1 VTILPLQSV
10 TVWHALPIKTD
21 FEYTLLVKSQYK
33 ILGFLISILFIF
45 PNQPLAATPV
55 NCSPVSST
63 VGSTTRLTFATT
75 GGCSWTVPT
84 GVRYM
89 KFLIVAAGGG
99 GGGGAYGGGGGGGA
113 VIQSTSVAVTAG
125 ESFSISVGA
134 GGTGGDDLLTA
145 SENNSENYAGANGGD
160 SSIGSYIAKGGGGG
174 AGYYEEAIG
183 DRFRARGLVGGNQ
196 GGSSQNSFGYNLAFT
211 SVTNQ
216 ASASSLSP
224 TNRIEIFGNHQGGNT
239 LGASYL
245 LAGAGGGGAEKSGGD
260 VTQDGRG
267 GNGGAGIPINFTGT
281 TTYFG
286 GGGGGGATNSSGSFV
301 AGTGGLGGGGA
312 GGLAG
317 AGENGAANT
326 GGGGG
331 GAGFNGT
338 AKNGGNGGSGLIII
352 SYRTDICLENG
363 ACKIGDEGPAAGV
376 IFHIDTATSTAYEAA
391 PKHWQS
397 SCALG
402 GLCSIGDIGF
412 GGGAIFSSRLGNYYE
427 ASPNSWFDGGNVFG
441 QPYAYG
447 GATENSAFYSI
458 NYYNSRWR
466 DPSVADFR
474 IMQQNLY
481 IAGLDG
487 LNGTTKNDFY
497 WTTDRDPQT
506 DREVVINPRTG
517 ETTLASAAQVWLNP
531 EYWFKLVGDYS
542 SGDPSG
548 SYTEDASWSAL
559 VTGKAIGTGAANT
572 DLMVNSSD
580 AGIAE
585 IANTLVVNSK
595 SDWFVPSQEEMRA
608 LVRQSSL
615 FDGLLG
621 EYWTSSTYEPNR
633 TDGAYFIETSN
644 PSRNAYEVK
653 YHGKGLRPIRSFSIA
668 AAALPGVVL
677 TMNSGLR
684 TATFR
689 TVNTISAVA
698 TEAGKVTFFADGKK
712 IAGCISV
719 QTSAN
724 TASCSWK
731 PSVRKSQQLTARLKT
746 SGGQYSTILILEVAV
761 VSRTTRR

>member
-1 VTILPLQSV
+1 
-10 TVWHALPIKTD
+10 
-21 FEYTLLVKSQYK
+21 
-33 ILGFLISILFIF
+33 
-45 PNQPLAATPV
+45 
-55 NCSPVSST
+55 
-63 VGSTTRLTFATT
+63 
-75 GGCSWTVPT
+75 
-84 GVRYM
+84 M

-125 ESFSISVGA
+125 ASFSISVGG
-134 GGTGGDDLLTA
+134 GGTGGDDLLSA
-145 SENNSENYAGANGGD
+145 SENNSENYAGANGAD

-183 DRFRARGLVGGNQ
+183 DRIRARGLVGGNQ

-216 ASASSLSP
+216 ASASSMST
-224 TNRIEIFGNHQGGNT
+224 TNRIEVFGNHQGGNT

-260 VTQDGRG
+260 VTQDGHG
-267 GNGGAGIPINFTGT
+267 GNGGAGIPTNFTGT
-281 TTYFG
+281 TTYFA

-326 GGGGG
+326 GGGG
-331 GAGFNGT
+331 AGFNGT
-338 AKNGGNGGSGLIII
+338 AKNGGNGGSGLVII
-352 SYRTDICLENG
+352 SYRTDICIENG
-363 ACKIGDEGPAAGV
+363 ACKVGDEGPAAGV
-376 IFHIDTATSTAYEAA
+376 IFHVDTATNTAYEAA

-402 GLCSIGDIGF
+402 GLCNIGDIGF

-427 ASPNSWFDGGNVFG
+427 ASPNSWWDGGNVLG
-441 QPYAYG
+441 QPYAYSG
-447 GATENSAFYSI
+447 GAENSAFYST
-458 NYYNSRWR
+458 YHYLSRWR

-481 IAGLDG
+481 LAGLDG
-487 LNGTTKNDFY
+487 VSGTTKNEFY
-497 WTTDRDPQT
+497 WTTDRDLQT

-517 ETTLASAAQVWLNP
+517 ETILAVYPAQPWLNP
-531 EYWFKLVGDYS
+531 EYWFKLIGDYS

-548 SYTEDASWSAL
+548 SFTEDGNWSAL
-559 VTGKAIGTGAANT
+559 LTGKAIGTGAANT
-572 DLMVNSSD
+572 ALMINSSD
-580 AGIAE
+580 AGVAE
-585 IANTLVVNSK
+585 IADSLVINSQ
-595 SDWFVPSQEEMRA
+595 SDWFVPSQEEMKA
-608 LVRQSSL
+608 LARQVSL
-615 FDGLLG
+615 FDDLIG
-621 EYWTSSTYEPNR
+621 EYWTSSTYELSR
-633 TDGAYFIETSN
+633 TDAAYYVETAN
-644 PSRNAYEVK
+644 PSQNTYEVK
-653 YHGKGLRPIRSFSIA
+653 FYGKGLRPIRSFTVA

-677 TMNSGLR
+677 TMNSGLK

-689 TVNTISAVA
+689 VVNAISAVT

-712 IAGCISV
+712 IAGCISI

-731 PSVRKSQQLTARLKT
+731 PSVRKPQRLTATLKT
-746 SGGQYSTILILEVAV
+746 SSAQYSSILVLEIAV
-761 VSRTTRR
+761 VSRTTKR

>member
-1 VTILPLQSV
+1 M
-10 TVWHALPIKTD
+10 
-21 FEYTLLVKSQYK
+21 KSQYK
-33 ILGFLISILFIF
+33 FLGFLISYLILL
-45 PNQPLAATPV
+45 PNQPLAATPI
-55 NCSPVSST
+55 NCSPVTST
-63 VGSTTRLTFATT
+63 VGSTTRLTFTTT

-113 VIQSTSVAVTAG
+113 
-125 ESFSISVGA
+125 
-134 GGTGGDDLLTA
+134 
-145 SENNSENYAGANGGD
+145 
-160 SSIGSYIAKGGGGG
+160 
-174 AGYYEEAIG
+174 GYYEEAIG
-183 DRFRARGLVGGNQ
+183 DRIRARGLVGGNQ
-196 GGSSQNSFGYNLAFT
+196 GGSSQNSYGYNLAFT

-216 ASASSLSP
+216 ASASSMST
-224 TNRIEIFGNHQGGNT
+224 TNRIEVFGNHQGGNT

-260 VTQDGRG
+260 VTQDGHG
-267 GNGGAGIPINFTGT
+267 GNGGAGIPTNFTGT

-301 AGTGGLGGGGA
+301 GGTGGLGGGGA

-338 AKNGGNGGSGLIII
+338 AKNGGNGGSGLVII
-352 SYRTDICLENG
+352 SYRTDICIENG
-363 ACKIGDEGPAAGV
+363 ACKVGDEGPAAGV
-376 IFHIDTATSTAYEAA
+376 IFHVDTATNTAYEAA

-402 GLCSIGDIGF
+402 GLCNIGDIGF

-427 ASPNSWFDGGNVFG
+427 ASPNSWCDGGNVLG
-441 QPYAYG
+441 QPYAYSG
-447 GATENSAFYSI
+447 GAENSAFYST
-458 NYYNSRWR
+458 YHYLSRWR

-481 IAGLDG
+481 LAGLDG
-487 LNGTTKNDFY
+487 VNGTTKNEFY
-497 WTTDRDPQT
+497 WTTDRDLQT

-517 ETTLASAAQVWLNP
+517 ETILAVYPAQPWLNP
-531 EYWFKLVGDYS
+531 EYWFKLIGDYS

-548 SYTEDASWSAL
+548 SFTEDGNWSAL

-572 DLMVNSSD
+572 ALMINSSD
-580 AGIAE
+580 AGVAE
-585 IANTLVVNSK
+585 IADSLVINSQ
-595 SDWFVPSQEEMRA
+595 SDWFVPSQEEMKA
-608 LVRQSSL
+608 LARQASL
-615 FDGLLG
+615 FDDLLG
-621 EYWTSSTYEPNR
+621 EYWTSSTYELSR
-633 TDGAYFIETSN
+633 TDAAYYVETAN
-644 PSRNAYEVK
+644 PSRNIYEVK
-653 YHGKGLRPIRSFSIA
+653 FYGKGLRPIRSFTVA

-689 TVNTISAVA
+689 TVNTISAVT

-712 IAGCISV
+712 IAGCISI

-731 PSVRKSQQLTARLKT
+731 PSVRKPQRLTATLKT
-746 SGGQYSTILILEVAV
+746 SGAQYSSILVLEVAV
-761 VSRTTRR
+761 VSRTTKR